1 MSEKGGRLLLT
12 SRRDLLKGGAL
23 LALSSPIGFPGLA
36 KVLTQSPQ
44 GPTSG
49 PPNPATQP
57 ASPEWMKDL
66 IIYEVATKG
75 FTSPHGPESG
85 TFHSLRAQFAYLE
98 ELGIT
103 GIWLAGYSLCDPH
116 HFYNIWTQYAV
127 IEPDKFDPTL
137 GTAAKISKLSSPSLT
152 AAASRFFLT

>member
-66 IIYEVATKG
+66 IIYEIATKG
-75 FTSPHGPESG
+75 FTSPKGPESG
-85 TFHSLRAQFAYLE
+85 TFSSLQAKLSYLE

-103 GIWLAGYSLCDPH
+103 GIWFLPDTPC
-116 HFYNIWTQYAV
+116 V
-127 IEPDKFDPTL
+127 IPTTSTTS
-137 GTAAKISKLSSPSLT
+137 G
-152 AAASRFFLT
+152 RNMQ